1 MFKEKILKAVESS
14 ITPLGY
20 EVIDIELEN
29 KGLIRIFIDVLDGS
43 REVNLEDCELITKQL
58 VYLLPVE
65 EINFERLEVSSPGVD
80 RRLTKLHHFDRFVGS
95 IVKLR
100 FRDSIQGKKNFIGCL
115 KKHKLENNMNI
126 DFKSD
131 CDDLHKSNKNFG
143 DCFYIEDYINDRVH
157 KIEFALEQIE
167 QARLVEDVSVKGKNS

>member
-65 EINFERLEVSSPGVD
+65 
-80 RRLTKLHHFDRFVGS
+80 
-95 IVKLR
+95 
-100 FRDSIQGKKNFIGCL
+100 
-115 KKHKLENNMNI
+115 
-126 DFKSD
+126 
-131 CDDLHKSNKNFG
+131 
-143 DCFYIEDYINDRVH
+143 
-157 KIEFALEQIE
+157 
-167 QARLVEDVSVKGKNS
+167 